1 VNPREPTSRYLS
13 PAQAKRFYDRLGQA
27 QDWQG
32 FYENPSINEMIAQ
45 AAFESA
51 HSVFEFGCG
60 TGALAS
66 RLLQQH
72 LPADAGYIGID
83 ISSTMVSLSRER
95 LKPWSDRA
103 RVYQSEGSP
112 RISEAD
118 RSFDR
123 FVSTYVFDLL
133 APDFIDQ
140 LLSEA
145 QRLLVPGGKL
155 CLVSMT
161 FGASRFSRAICWGW
175 QRLWRISPSIVGG
188 CRPVELLN
196 DLLSESW
203 IPHYTNKVTSW
214 GVTSEVL
221 VVSAR

>member
-1 VNPREPTSRYLS
+1 VNPRESTCRYLS
-13 PAQAKRFYDRLGQA
+13 PAEAKRFYDRLGSR

-32 FYENPSINEMIAQ
+32 FFENPANNELTAH

-60 TGALAS
+60 TGALAA

-72 LPADAGYIGID
+72 LPSDAGYVGID
-83 ISSTMVSLSRER
+83 ISGTMVSLARER

-103 RVYQSEGSP
+103 RIYQSEGSP
-112 RISEAD
+112 RISEPD

-161 FGASRFSRAICWGW
+161 FGTSHISRAVC
-175 QRLWRISPSIVGG
+175 
-188 CRPVELLN
+188 
-196 DLLSESW
+196 
-203 IPHYTNKVTSW
+203 
-214 GVTSEVL
+214 
-221 VVSAR
+221 

>member
-1 VNPREPTSRYLS
+1 VNPREPTCRYLS
-13 PAQAKRFYDRLGQA
+13 PAEAKRFYDRLGSA

-32 FYENPSINEMIAQ
+32 FFENPAINEMIAH

-60 TGALAS
+60 TGALAAC
-66 RLLQQH
+66 LLQQH
-72 LPADAGYIGID
+72 LPSDAGYVGID
-83 ISSTMVSLSRER
+83 ISRTMFSLARER

-112 RISEAD
+112 RIFEPD

-133 APDFIDQ
+133 APDFVKQ

-145 QRLLVPGGKL
+145 HRLIVPGGKL

-175 QRLWRISPSIVGG
+175 QRLWRLSPGIVGG
-188 CRPVELLN
+188 CHPIELADYLR
-196 DLLSESW
+196 SEAW
-203 IPHYTNKVTSW
+203 IPDYTNKVTSW
-214 GVTSEVL
+214 GVTSEV
-221 VVSAR
+221 VVALAR